1 MTPEEQAHFRVL
13 RALEQHPD
21 LSQRE
26 LAREV
31 GLSLGRTNY
40 VLRALAEKGWIK
52 VDRFMQSSEKVNK
65 TAYILTPTGLA
76 HRLALTRDYIRRK
89 TQEYTA
95 LQSELAALLAEQ
107 GEGGRLKTRNSDLG
121 EIPKR

>member
-21 LSQRE
+21 FSQRE

-52 VDRFMQSSEKVNK
+52 IDRFMQASDKVNK
-65 TAYILTPTGLA
+65 TAYLLTPAGLA
-76 HRLALTRDYIRRK
+76 HRVALTPDYIRRK

-95 LQSELAALLAEQ
+95 LQSELAGLLAEQ
-107 GEGGRLKTRNSDLG
+107 GESGRLRKRNSDLG
-121 EIPKR
+121 EIPRR

>member
-21 LSQRE
+21 FSQRE

-52 VDRFMQSSEKVNK
+52 IDRFMQSSDKVNK

-89 TQEYTA
+89 TQEYAA
-95 LQSELAALLAEQ
+95 LQSELAGLLAEQ
-107 GEGGRLKTRNSDLG
+107 GEVTRPRANNSEFG
-121 EIPKR
+121 EQPRR